1 MTTCDALPDE
11 LLRTSAR
18 LSRWATR
25 AADLGMPSAQ
35 ARVLVLVD
43 EIGPARVTAL
53 ADADE
58 SSQPSMTTAV
68 QRLEGLGL
76 VARTP
81 DPADAR
87 ATLVTLTAAGAE
99 RIAGIR
105 RSRGAALAPV
115 VERAAVDETRLRD
128 AVAVLGEL
136 LEATRPASDP
146 S

>member
-1 MTTCDALPDE
+1 
-11 LLRTSAR
+11 
-18 LSRWATR
+18 
-25 AADLGMPSAQ
+25 MPSAQ

-128 AVAVLGEL
+128 AVVVLGEL